1 MPKIVFLG
9 SCRFEPYEILAV
21 PSSIKGLHSTEKG
34 YQIACK
40 KFYSAIRKADLIFAY
55 IPDGIGIHTQ
65 RDIDYAKSIG
75 KEVIYVK
82 D

>member
-21 PSSIKGLHSTEKG
+21 PSSIKGFYRLFDN
-34 YQIACK
+34 Q
-40 KFYSAIRKADLIFAY
+40 FYSAIRKADLIFAY